1 MGSERIWG
9 SSVINV
15 ATSVDHWQ
23 TDKNWWGWFGWWRYL
38 DFNDGGFEMLQLKK
52 A

>member
-1 MGSERIWG
+1 MWLLQWTTGKRIKIG
-9 SSVINV
+9 G
-15 ATSVDHWQ
+15 D
-23 TDKNWWGWFGWWRYL
+23 WFGWWRYL